1 MNSFSEKNNY
11 LIKNTKIFAISN
23 LATKLISF
31 LLIPLYTYCLNTSE
45 YGTIDLLFTIV
56 SVILPLFTFN
66 IAESIYRFSLDKDC
80 DRKDVYNIGFACIKF
95 CLVSSIII
103 FPVLHFFPKYY
114 EYRYYI
120 YLLLNSSAIFTISS
134 ANLKGNEKL
143 KEYAVGNI
151 LNTIFIITL
160 NIIFLK
166 FMGMKIQG
174 YFLAFILS
182 YILSSLYCILV
193 NIEKYSFKK
202 IKLNVK
208 LLKAML
214 KYSVVLI
221 PNSFLWWIID
231 SSDRVMITYY
241 DGIEINGLYAI
252 SYKIPAIIF
261 AVAGIFNQA
270 WVFSAIREKDDKDN
284 VTHANEIFNF
294 FASFMIFIAFIIL
307 LFLKPIFKLLLSS
320 NYYDAWLFVPILLCG
335 SIFLTLSNFL
345 SASYNTYKD
354 SKGLLLSSLFAAI
367 FNFALNFLL
376 IPYFNAYGAAIA
388 TCISYFL
395 VFLYRIKDTQKYLKI
410 RFQYNN
416 YLSLFL
422 LIMSIIAIYFGNIV
436 AYVTILGAF
445 IIFIIL
451 NINFFKDIM
460 KFILIFLKRGNVR

>member
-182 YILSSLYCILV
+182 YILSS
-193 NIEKYSFKK
+193 KT
-202 IKLNVK
+202 K
-208 LLKAML
+208 LLYRKIW
-214 KYSVVLI
+214 KY
-221 PNSFLWWIID
+221 
-231 SSDRVMITYY
+231 
-241 DGIEINGLYAI
+241 
-252 SYKIPAIIF
+252 
-261 AVAGIFNQA
+261 
-270 WVFSAIREKDDKDN
+270 
-284 VTHANEIFNF
+284 
-294 FASFMIFIAFIIL
+294 FI
-307 LFLKPIFKLLLSS
+307 
-320 NYYDAWLFVPILLCG
+320 
-335 SIFLTLSNFL
+335 
-345 SASYNTYKD
+345 
-354 SKGLLLSSLFAAI
+354 
-367 FNFALNFLL
+367 
-376 IPYFNAYGAAIA
+376 
-388 TCISYFL
+388 
-395 VFLYRIKDTQKYLKI
+395 
-410 RFQYNN
+410 
-416 YLSLFL
+416 
-422 LIMSIIAIYFGNIV
+422 
-436 AYVTILGAF
+436 
-445 IIFIIL
+445 
-451 NINFFKDIM
+451 
-460 KFILIFLKRGNVR
+460 